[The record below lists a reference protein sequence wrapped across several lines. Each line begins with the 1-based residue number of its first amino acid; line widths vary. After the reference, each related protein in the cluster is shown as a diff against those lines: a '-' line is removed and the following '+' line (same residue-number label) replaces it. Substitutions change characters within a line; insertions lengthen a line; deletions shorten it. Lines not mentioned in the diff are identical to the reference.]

1 MGPLSSSL
9 SPFLPSSIPSVSNSL
24 QSPIQGPYLVHF
36 PKLSSFALEVSKFQ
50 ISFHDLNIF
59 TNSGVCCK
67 SKSVSFPSSSASLG
81 PVLRLREEN
90 YCLNLHQSV
99 CLFLQFRGGRSFVPT
114 LPKLD
119 VPAQVSFSPE
129 TLITSSF
136 KICIPPLLYFLTW
149 YSERACVPSQPWKAL
164 FVAKGYHAPTP
175 FPIPGLSPGHKG
187 QGRGGGERAPIT

>member
-1 MGPLSSSL
+1 MEKLGTHSLPALVPLSCRNARQHVQTFRWTVCPSSPWDRKVSAVGPLSSSL
-9 SPFLPSSIPSVSNSL
+9 SSFLLSFIPSVSNSPHL
-24 QSPIQGPYLVHF
+24 AHF
-36 PKLSSFALEVSKFQ
+36 SKLSSFALEISKFQ

-67 SKSVSFPSSSASLG
+67 PKSVSFPSSSASLG
-81 PVLRLREEN
+81 PVVRLREEN

-119 VPAQVSFSPE
+119 IPAQVSFSPE

-136 KICIPPLLYFLTW
+136 KICIPPLLYFSTW
-149 YSERACVPSQPWKAL
+149 YSERARGPSQP
-164 FVAKGYHAPTP
+164 
-175 FPIPGLSPGHKG
+175 
-187 QGRGGGERAPIT
+187 